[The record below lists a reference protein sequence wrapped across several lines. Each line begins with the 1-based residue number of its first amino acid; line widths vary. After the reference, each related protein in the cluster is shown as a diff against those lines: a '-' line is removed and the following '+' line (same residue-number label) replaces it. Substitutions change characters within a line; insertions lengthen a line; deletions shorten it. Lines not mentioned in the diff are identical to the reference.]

1 MYYVFTKGYDVTLAI
16 IQRYTLEP
24 EKQRQ
29 KQRSFART
37 FTAHAKNTV
46 KYGMNAATN
55 QKNSIFHIVEAAII
69 AAIISK

>member
-1 MYYVFTKGYDVTLAI
+1 MYYVFTKGYDRHACD
-16 IQRYTLEP
+16 YTEVYFGTR
-24 EKQRQ
+24 KQRQ